1 MRTCIT
7 FHLSFTF
14 ILAILFWYKGVYIL
28 FSIKEKLKRKKDLN
42 KKRENSFMKAIQVK
56 NLVKVYDGKVKALN
70 GVSFEVEEGSICSIL
85 GPNGAGKTT
94 TIKIITTQI
103 PQTEGEAKVFGMDVK
118 SEGSKIRNLIGYVP
132 QELSLWTDISAYEN
146 LLIYSKIYGIPRD
159 VRDKRIAEVL
169 DLMGLEEAANRVVST
184 FSGGMLRRLE
194 IGSILLV
201 KPKLIILDEPTIG
214 LDPNAR
220 MLVWNKIMEY
230 KKEYNSTI
238 FFATHYMDEA
248 EKYADKV
255 FLLDMGK
262 VVISGTPSSL
272 KQLVAKEK
280 IYIHLKNEDAQKA
293 LKILSNLKE
302 VSIEEANG
310 NRFVLSTKT
319 SKKTLPKVLNLLY
332 KNNIVV
338 SEVSVKSPSLEDVF
352 IKYTGHKIEE
362 EGNIKQ
368 ALATR
373 RMIRLGQ

>member
-1 MRTCIT
+1 
-7 FHLSFTF
+7 
-14 ILAILFWYKGVYIL
+14 
-28 FSIKEKLKRKKDLN
+28 
-42 KKRENSFMKAIQVK
+42 MKAIQVK
-56 NLVKVYDGKVKALN
+56 NLVKVYDGKIKALN
-70 GVSFEVEEGSICSIL
+70 GVSLEVEEGSICSIL

-94 TIKIITTQI
+94 LIRILTTQI
-103 PQTEGEAKVFGMDVK
+103 PSTNGEAKIFGMNVK
-118 SEGSKIRNLIGYVP
+118 EHGNKIRSLIGYVP

-146 LLIYSKIYGIPRD
+146 LLIYSKIYNLPRE
-159 VRDKRIAEVL
+159 VRNKRIAEVL
-169 DLMGLEEAANRVVST
+169 DLMGLEEVANRVVRT

-194 IGSILLV
+194 IASVLLI
-201 KPKLIILDEPTIG
+201 KPRLIILDEPTIG

-220 MLVWNKIMEY
+220 MLVWNKILEY

-262 VVISGTPSSL
+262 LVISGTPSSL

-280 IYIHLKNEDAQKA
+280 IYINLKNGNSQKA
-293 LKILSNLKE
+293 LKLLSELKE
-302 VSIEEANG
+302 ISIEEANE
-310 NRFVLSTKT
+310 NRFVLSTKS

-338 SEVSVKSPSLEDVF
+338 TEVSIKSPSLEDVF